1 MAKKVRK
8 SKSGLSDSL
17 SKKQSMGRELA
28 RLSSSTR
35 NKNQE
40 LLRDR
45 PFQAPATM
53 RRRAQPEWK
62 SLASKQSIASHRIER
77 AEGVVADML
86 GNPSLSFTAATRKRS
101 VDARWVLKH
110 LGSKFRKDSSGRIRA
125 KAINRR
131 HKTLYK
137 PTATPGVSIPVVTKN
152 KQERRL
158 LGKWMS
164 ALNAAGRNH
173 WFKMMKFPKW
183 QKVGGVLLETDP
195 KEVQSIL
202 LALAEE
208 ESPYE
213 GLYRRIVRP
222 S

>member
-8 SKSGLSDSL
+8 SKSGSSDL
-17 SKKQSMGRELA
+17 SKKQSTGRTLA

-35 NKNQE
+35 NKNQQPI
-40 LLRDR
+40 RDR
-45 PFQAPATM
+45 PFQAPAIM
-53 RRRAQPEWK
+53 RRAQRERK
-62 SLASKQSIASHRIER
+62 SLASKQSILTSHRIER

-86 GNPSLSFTAATRKRS
+86 GNPSLSFTAATRKRK

-125 KAINRR
+125 KAINKR

-152 KQERRL
+152 KRERRL
-158 LGKWMS
+158 LGKWMG

-173 WFKMMKFPKW
+173 WSKMMKFPKG
-183 QKVGGVLLETDP
+183 QKVGGILLETDP
-195 KEVQSIL
+195 NEVQAIL

-213 GLYRRIVRP
+213 GLYRRIARP